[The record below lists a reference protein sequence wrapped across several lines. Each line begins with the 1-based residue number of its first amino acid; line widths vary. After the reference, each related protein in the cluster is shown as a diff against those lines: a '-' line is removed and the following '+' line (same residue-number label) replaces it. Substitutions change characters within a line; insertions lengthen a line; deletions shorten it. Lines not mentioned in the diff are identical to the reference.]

1 MALVT
6 LTEALAAE
14 RSKRQQDA
22 ADTSTMRHVARTVL
36 EALAERLNAEPIPG
50 WTFLLEGEQIR
61 MSRVS
66 QASRQQVGTWTMSSK
81 MQLVCQEATTEWVT
95 SESYGRVID
104 EAVGLTAKLIVDTE
118 ATNDSGTESSQSAKV
133 VVLPP

>member
-1 MALVT
+1 
-6 LTEALAAE
+6 
-14 RSKRQQDA
+14 
-22 ADTSTMRHVARTVL
+22 
-36 EALAERLNAEPIPG
+36 
-50 WTFLLEGEQIR
+50 
-61 MSRVS
+61 
-66 QASRQQVGTWTMSSK
+66 

-104 EAVGLTAKLIVDTE
+104 KAVGLTAKLIVDTE